1 MQLAIQQAAEAEL
14 ANEVPVG
21 AVIVKDG
28 EVIAVGRNRTLETG
42 DPTAHAEIVA
52 LREAAKIVGT
62 HRLDGLEL
70 FVTLEPCPMCT
81 GAVFHSRLSRLVYG
95 AADPK
100 TGSAGSVTN
109 LFDIRQLN
117 HHTALTAGVLAESCG
132 SQLQSF
138 FQKIRRDK
146 TRARVRLREDAVR
159 SNEKDFAEFKEFLT
173 DSHYFVTSEGWRIH
187 YIDSGGAPES
197 KVILCLHD
205 FPFWSYQFK
214 RLLPFLT
221 KRGYRVV
228 MPDLVGCGLSDKPK
242 RSSWHSPQSH
252 AAALHQLLSSLAV
265 SRVQSIALGA
275 SEKIIENLVIIS
287 NIKFD
292 KIFVAGLQEN
302 SITKSINKNNPLS
315 GYFLDP
321 IIWSR
326 ASAKYLQDLLIDDV
340 KAFLVPF
347 PDKGH
352 AGILKYLAEIEGGSF
367 CRFLALSES
376 SVDTLFENLNFPNYG

>member
-21 AVIVKDG
+21 AVLVKDG
-28 EVIAVGRNRTLETG
+28 KVIAVGRNRTLETG
-42 DPTAHAEIVA
+42 DPTAHAEIIS
-52 LREAAKIVGT
+52 LREAAKIIGT

-95 AADPK
+95 ATDPK

-109 LFDIRQLN
+109 LFNIRQLN
-117 HHTALTAGVLAESCG
+117 HHTTLTAGVLAESCG
-132 SQLQSF
+132 SQLQAF

-146 TRARVRLREDAVR
+146 TRTRVRLREDAVR

-173 DSHYFVTSEGWRIH
+173 DSHYFVSSEGWRIH

-197 KVILCLHD
+197 KVILCLHE

-214 RLLPFLT
+214 RLLPLLT

-228 MPDLVGCGLSDKPK
+228 MPDLIGCGLSDKPK
-242 RSSWHSPQSH
+242 RSRWHSPQNH
-252 AAALHQLLSSLAV
+252 ATALHQLLSSLAV
-265 SRVQSIALGA
+265 SHVQSIALGT
-275 SEKIIENLVIIS
+275 SGEVIKFLMNIS
-287 NIKFD
+287 NIKIEEIIYFD
-292 KIFVAGLQEN
+292 SQKNLIIE
-302 SITKSINKNNPLS
+302 SINKNNALGRDFMDPMVWSHVGVKYIENLLS
-315 GYFLDP
+315 
-321 IIWSR
+321 
-326 ASAKYLQDLLIDDV
+326 DDV
-340 KAFLVPF
+340 KALLVPF

-352 AGILKYLAEIEGGSF
+352 AGIIKYLTGMGRDSF
-367 CRFLALSES
+367 CRSLVFSES
-376 SVDTLFENLNFPNYG
+376 DINTLFKNLNSSFYE

>member
-21 AVIVKDG
+21 AVLVKDG
-28 EVIAVGRNRTLETG
+28 KVIAVGRNRTLETG
-42 DPTAHAEIVA
+42 DPTAHAEIIA

-81 GAVFHSRLSRLVYG
+81 GAVFQSRLSRLVYG

-109 LFDIRQLN
+109 LFNIRQLN

-132 SQLQSF
+132 SQLQAF
-138 FQKIRRDK
+138 FQKIRRNK
-146 TRARVRLREDAVR
+146 KRTRVRLREDAVR
-159 SNEKDFAEFKEFLT
+159 SDKKDFTEFKEFLT

-187 YIDSGGAPES
+187 YVDSGGAPGS
-197 KVILCLHD
+197 KVILCLHE

-214 RLLPFLT
+214 RLLPLLT

-228 MPDLVGCGLSDKPK
+228 MPDLIGCGLSDKPK
-242 RSSWHSPQSH
+242 RSSWHSPQNH
-252 AAALHQLLSSLAV
+252 AAALHQLLSSLEV
-265 SRVQSIALGA
+265 SHVQSIALGA
-275 SEKIIENLVIIS
+275 SEKIIKNLISIS

-292 KIFVAGLQEN
+292 EVFASVLQGN
-302 SITKSINKNNPLS
+302 STAESIGKNKFLS
-315 GYFLDP
+315 GYLMDP
-321 IIWSR
+321 VIWSR
-326 ASAKYLQDLLIDDV
+326 KYIKYLQDLSMDDV
-340 KAFLVPF
+340 KALLVSF

-352 AGILKYLAEIEGGSF
+352 AGMLKYLAGVGSDSV
-367 CRFLALSES
+367 CRSLALSDS
-376 SVDTLFENLNFPNYG
+376 CVDTLLKNLHSPYYE

>member
-21 AVIVKDG
+21 AVLVKDG
-28 EVIAVGRNRTLETG
+28 QVIAVGRNRTLETG
-42 DPTAHAEIVA
+42 DPTAHAEIIA

-109 LFDIRQLN
+109 LFSIRQLN

-132 SQLQSF
+132 SQLQAF

-146 TRARVRLREDAVR
+146 TLTRVRLREDAVR

-173 DSHYFVTSEGWRIH
+173 DSHYFVSSEGWRLH

-197 KVILCLHD
+197 KVILCLHE

-214 RLLPFLT
+214 RLLPLLT

-228 MPDLVGCGLSDKPK
+228 MPDLIGCGLSDKPK

-252 AAALHQLLSSLAV
+252 AAALHQLLCSLAV
-265 SRVQSIALGA
+265 SHVQSIALGT
-275 SEKIIENLVIIS
+275 SEKIIKNLIS
-287 NIKFD
+287 ISSIKFD
-292 KIFVAGLQEN
+292 KAISPDLRKNF
-302 SITKSINKNNPLS
+302 ITKSINKNNSLS
-315 GYFLDP
+315 RYFVDP
-321 IIWSR
+321 IIWPR
-326 ASAKYLQDLLIDDV
+326 ASIKYLQDLFVEDV
-340 KAFLVPF
+340 KALLVAF

-352 AGILKYLAEIEGGSF
+352 VGILKYLAGMEGDST
-367 CRFLALSES
+367 CHSLALSDS
-376 SVDTLFENLNFPNYG
+376 CVDALFENFHSSYYE